1 MVFPPSQVWASAVW
15 VLHLR
20 PHDKKDGP
28 LDWTETVFRVID
40 LATFSSVWFW
50 LAVIVS
56 WAVASHWLI
65 GVPFD
70 LLYRAR
76 KSDPQELADL
86 EAITD
91 VNVRRFTGLVDMAG
105 PWLLGLVIF
114 ILTTLGMAGFYYGL
128 ELAQGLFILGA
139 PLTVIMILNILVAQ
153 DLRAHPLRGSDLVH
167 RMFRLRIWSQAIGMI
182 AIFFT
187 AVYGM
192 WFNLDALFAL

>member
-1 MVFPPSQVWASAVW
+1 M
-15 VLHLR
+15 
-20 PHDKKDGP
+20 
-28 LDWTETVFRVID
+28 DWTETVFRVID

-105 PWLLGLVIF
+105 P
-114 ILTTLGMAGFYYGL
+114 
-128 ELAQGLFILGA
+128 
-139 PLTVIMILNILVAQ
+139 
-153 DLRAHPLRGSDLVH
+153 
-167 RMFRLRIWSQAIGMI
+167 
-182 AIFFT
+182 
-187 AVYGM
+187 
-192 WFNLDALFAL
+192 